1 MPLDRRTVLEML
13 AAETDA
19 ATAETTPIESFAETL
34 DTDLSTVR
42 THLHALE
49 ACALARIEN
58 DKYVRVTVTGE
69 ELMALETDDA
79 IVVDPS
85 LVDDVD

>member
-1 MPLDRRTVLEML
+1 MPLDRRTVLETL

-19 ATAETTPIESFAETL
+19 ATAETISLESLAETL
-34 DTDLSTVR
+34 DGDLSIVR
-42 THLHALE
+42 NHLQALE
-49 ACALARIEN
+49 ACALARIGSDEQ
-58 DKYVRVTVTGE
+58 VRVTVTGE
-69 ELMALETDDA
+69 ELLALDTDDA